1 MPISLHACG
10 QSTGQDSLL
19 PSLSPRQFLRIA
31 VVSGIL
37 FSAVPAL
44 AQEPATEPTTQNELI
59 HKSFDGEEDFEEA
72 SRLRLKVDSL
82 ETLKELIG
90 LAESAIKKGL
100 DAADMEAAKKLVA
113 SSYIQKTELMIGM
126 LNGSQQLSRARIEK
140 LLKEFVT
147 DLEQAIEYDPKL
159 IDAYLIKTELHARRT
174 EKDLAFETANAG
186 IEALLPDA
194 KQSDPEGK
202 EKLSRLIMMRAGL
215 RANPTE
221 QLDDLKL
228 SIQTNPS
235 NVASITLYRA
245 NAMQQSKTV
254 EAIDF
259 LKSMVELHPE
269 NELLAC
275 STAELMAITPESIPD
290 AIKLLTE
297 KLSAMPNSVEMLK
310 SRAKI
315 YSVNKE
321 ADLAK
326 ADMDKVVELASAD
339 IEGLLLR
346 AQVLLDDDKLDEARK
361 DVDAA
366 YELDNNRVGTI
377 LLRAAI
383 ASAQKR
389 YGDAIS
395 DYQLILKNTPKG
407 QEKNPRLLMQLAL
420 LYSQDN
426 RPTQAIKIFDQVIKT
441 NQDYWEAY
449 RLRGDTRLGLGD
461 HENAIKDFES
471 ALEFAPEAE
480 TDRSGILNNLSW
492 VLSTTPND
500 ALRDGKRALEYAI
513 EACKLTDYKAPH
525 ILSTLAA
532 AHAEVGEFDQAVEW
546 SQKGV
551 ELARETNAAQL
562 EQLES
567 ELKSYQ
573 EKKPWREKTET
584 KENKAPIGLGNTG
597 VDS

>member
-1 MPISLHACG
+1 MVA
-10 QSTGQDSLL
+10 
-19 PSLSPRQFLRIA
+19 
-31 VVSGIL
+31 GIL

-59 HKSFDGEEDFEEA
+59 PKSFDGEEDFEEA

-82 ETLKELIG
+82 DTLKELIG

-186 IEALLPDA
+186 VEALLPDA
-194 KQSDPEGK
+194 KQSDLASK

-215 RANPTE
+215 RTNPTE

-245 NAMQQSKTV
+245 NAMQQSKTAD
-254 EAIDF
+254 AIDF
-259 LKSMVELHPE
+259 LKSMVEQHPE

-290 AIKLLTE
+290 AIKLLTD
-297 KLSAMPNSVEMLK
+297 KLSVMPKSVEMLK

-315 YSVNKE
+315 YSVNKQ

-366 YELDNNRVGTI
+366 YEIDNNRVGTI

-389 YGDAIS
+389 YSDAIS

-480 TDRSGILNNLSW
+480 SDRSGILNNLSW

>member
-1 MPISLHACG
+1 MPISLRVCG
-10 QSTGQDSLL
+10 QSTRQRGRL
-19 PSLSPRQFLRIA
+19 PSLSLRPFLRIA
-31 VVSGIL
+31 VASGIL
-37 FSAVPAL
+37 FSALPAL
-44 AQEPATEPTTQNELI
+44 AQEPATEPTTQNEI
-59 HKSFDGEEDFEEA
+59 IPKSFDGEEDFEEA

-82 ETLKELIG
+82 DTLKELIG

-113 SSYIQKTELMIGM
+113 ASYIQKTELMIGM

-147 DLEQAIEYDPKL
+147 DLEQAIDYDPKL
-159 IDAYLIKTELHARRT
+159 VDAYLIKTELHARRT

-186 IEALLPDA
+186 VEALLPEA

-215 RANPTE
+215 RTNPTE

-245 NAMQQSKTV
+245 NAMQQSKTA
-254 EAIDF
+254 EALDF

-315 YSVNKE
+315 YSVNQE

-346 AQVLLDDDKLDEARK
+346 AQVLLEDEKLDEARK

-377 LLRAAI
+377 LMRAAI

-389 YGDAIS
+389 FGDAIS

>member
-1 MPISLHACG
+1 MPISLRACG
-10 QSTGQDSLL
+10 QSTRQRRRLH
-19 PSLSPRQFLRIA
+19 SLSLRQFVRIA
-31 VVSGIL
+31 IASGVL

-44 AQEPATEPTTQNELI
+44 AQETTTEPTTQNDLI
-59 HKSFDGEEDFEEA
+59 PKSFDGEEDFEEA

-82 ETLKELIG
+82 DTLKELIG

-113 SSYIQKTELMIGM
+113 ASYIQKTELMIGM

-140 LLKEFVT
+140 LLQEFVT

-174 EKDLAFETANAG
+174 EKDLAFETANSG
-186 IEALLPDA
+186 VEALLPDA
-194 KQSDPEGK
+194 KQSDPAGK

-215 RANPTE
+215 RTNPTE

-245 NAMQQSKTV
+245 NAMQQSKAA
-254 EAIDF
+254 EAIEF
-259 LKSMVELHPE
+259 LKSMVEQYPE
-269 NELLAC
+269 SELLAC

-290 AIKLLTE
+290 AIKLLTD
-297 KLSAMPNSVEMLK
+297 KLSTMPNSVEMLK

-321 ADLAK
+321 AELAK
-326 ADMDKVVELASAD
+326 ADMDKVIELASAD

-471 ALEFAPEAE
+471 ALELAPEGE
-480 TDRSGILNNLSW
+480 SDRSGILNNLSW

-562 EQLES
+562 EQLEN

>member
-1 MPISLHACG
+1 MPISLRACG
-10 QSTGQDSLL
+10 QSTRQRRRLH
-19 PSLSPRQFLRIA
+19 SLSPRQFVRIA
-31 VVSGIL
+31 IASGVL

-44 AQEPATEPTTQNELI
+44 AQETTAEPTTQNDLI
-59 HKSFDGEEDFEEA
+59 PKSFDGEEDFEEA

-82 ETLKELIG
+82 DTLKELIG

-113 SSYIQKTELMIGM
+113 ASYIQKTELMIGM

-140 LLKEFVT
+140 LLQEFLT

-174 EKDLAFETANAG
+174 EKDLAFETANSG
-186 IEALLPDA
+186 VEALLPDA
-194 KQSDPEGK
+194 KQSDPAGK

-215 RANPTE
+215 RTNPTE

-245 NAMQQSKTV
+245 NAMQQSKAA
-254 EAIDF
+254 EAIEF
-259 LKSMVELHPE
+259 LKSMVEQYPE
-269 NELLAC
+269 SELLAC

-290 AIKLLTE
+290 AIKLLTD
-297 KLSAMPNSVEMLK
+297 KLSTMPNSVEMLK

-321 ADLAK
+321 AELAK
-326 ADMDKVVELASAD
+326 ADMDKVIELASAD

-471 ALEFAPEAE
+471 ALELAPEGE
-480 TDRSGILNNLSW
+480 SDRSGILNNLSW

-551 ELARETNAAQL
+551 ELARETNATQL
-562 EQLES
+562 EQLEN

>member
-10 QSTGQDSLL
+10 QSTRQDSRLHS
-19 PSLSPRQFLRIA
+19 PSPRQFLRIA
-31 VVSGIL
+31 VVAGIL

-59 HKSFDGEEDFEEA
+59 PKSFDGEEDFEEA

-82 ETLKELIG
+82 DTLKELIG

-186 IEALLPDA
+186 VEALLPDA
-194 KQSDPEGK
+194 KQSDLASK

-215 RANPTE
+215 RTNPTE

-245 NAMQQSKTV
+245 NAMQQSKTAD
-254 EAIDF
+254 AIDF
-259 LKSMVELHPE
+259 LKSMVEQHPE

-290 AIKLLTE
+290 AIKLLTD
-297 KLSAMPNSVEMLK
+297 KLSVMPKSVEMLK

-315 YSVNKE
+315 YSVNKQ

-366 YELDNNRVGTI
+366 YEIDNNRVGTI

-389 YGDAIS
+389 YSDAIS

-480 TDRSGILNNLSW
+480 SDRSGILNNLSW